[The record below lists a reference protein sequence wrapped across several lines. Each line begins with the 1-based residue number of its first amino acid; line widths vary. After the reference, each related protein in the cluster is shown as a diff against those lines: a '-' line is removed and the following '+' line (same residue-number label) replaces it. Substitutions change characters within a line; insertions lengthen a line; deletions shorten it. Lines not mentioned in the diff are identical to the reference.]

1 MRKLKATKEQQL
13 LEKLIRGGR
22 TNLSEWFEK
31 ITDDFCKEQVV
42 EDRTSVETVKEK
54 FYTDFT
60 EQFLCSLPTLLF
72 KFLIK
77 KGVAHIVEPHPS
89 LHEQLTKSNW
99 AEKQR
104 KWEKFIEER
113 EWEYFLSK

>member
-1 MRKLKATKEQQL
+1 MKKLEGTKDQQL

-31 ITDDFCKEQVV
+31 IVNDFCEEQAV

-54 FYTDFT
+54 FYTDLT

-77 KGVAHIVEPHPS
+77 KGVGHIVEPHPS
-89 LHEQLTKSNW
+89 LLGPPLNLNW
-99 AEKQR
+99 VENEKR
-104 KWEKFIEER
+104 
-113 EWEYFLSK
+113 